1 MVRLALVLACALAIG
16 PGSAHATSG
25 SRVMGMYPTAGGGA
39 TAAAPL
45 PMLESKIEVTVR
57 GPIVETIVT
66 QRFHNRTDR
75 ATEATYIFPLPVDA
89 AVSAMWITTGTR
101 TIRAAVEKRD
111 DAQRR
116 YEAAVRKG
124 VVAAVLDQERPDVFT
139 QTVAAIPAKGMVEIT
154 LRYDSVARHANGTWE
169 LVLPM
174 VVAPRYVP
182 GTVSGRPTTG
192 TGRAPDTD
200 RAPDASRVTPPSAP
214 KAGGA
219 TAVALTFVDPVTDVA
234 SPTHELAGK
243 GTAYAFADPHSDHDA
258 VIRWRA
264 TATGAGWVEAA
275 GEGGFAAVVVEA
287 PAASTATRMGAARL
301 VLVLDHA
308 ATIKGDAT
316 IVVQPYVRALV
327 GGLGAADRISL
338 NNQWRAP
345 NDALRT
351 IEQAWTRPGG
361 PFDLTRVLSG
371 TKPDGAALVLITD
384 GLVADDRAAI
394 AAAKK
399 LGVPIHV
406 IGVGPA
412 PARGLLTQLAAVTGG
427 TIRFVLPADDLAIAA
442 RSTIAD
448 VASPPAPLTVSWGT
462 LAASEVVPGVLP
474 RLGAGQA
481 MVVLA
486 RIKRVATANARA
498 HGELFSLEATSPGR
512 KLDGATTMFGPL
524 ARRWARTRLDDLL
537 VGATNQTA
545 VTKHA
550 LAYGL
555 VSPYTSLVAIGD
567 EVVVEGGVRH
577 SVSVPVS
584 VPSGMSWVDVKR
596 ETTLEVPT
604 GVEVSKK
611 LDENDEDEKASST
624 AKPTKKNNVAK
635 DSTTTRQKKPAEA
648 RPDMAGAAGGDD
660 SGGADGVD
668 EEEAPSADDGRRQP
682 EPGSV
687 AMAREMMVD
696 GDVYESSGTSSSRR
710 ALRIAASLGGGVAS
724 QAGESAGLFSFGVR
738 IELGRRRTLFG
749 GETSLWLF
757 DGLNVQGRTLVTAAR
772 LGIARWFELGAGF
785 GAHYG
790 ATGIG
795 PAASVSLRFHLPP
808 APAFAGYLRYDG
820 AFLIDGDTRQGQH
833 TLTLGIERSF

>member
-25 SRVMGMYPTAGGGA
+25 SRVMGMYPTSSGGA

-66 QRFHNRTDR
+66 QRFHNRTAN
-75 ATEATYIFPLPVDA
+75 ATEATYIFPLPADA

-101 TIRAAVEKRD
+101 TIRASIEKRD

-116 YEAAVRKG
+116 YEDAVRKG
-124 VVAAVLDQERPDVFT
+124 VAAAVLDQERPDVFT

-154 LRYDSVARHANGTWE
+154 LRYDSVARHANGMWE

-192 TGRAPDTD
+192 TGRAPDTE
-200 RAPDASRVTPPSAP
+200 RAPDASRVTPPAGP
-214 KAGGA
+214 NAGGA

-234 SPTHELAGK
+234 SPTHELSGK

-264 TATGAGWVEAA
+264 TATGAGWIEAA
-275 GEGGFAAVVVEA
+275 ADGGFAAVVVEA
-287 PAASTATRMGAARL
+287 PAAVAARKGTTRL
-301 VLVLDHA
+301 MLVLDHA

-316 IVVQPYVRALV
+316 IVVQPYVRALL
-327 GGLGAADRISL
+327 GGLGAGDRISVA
-338 NNQWRAP
+338 NQWRAP

-361 PFDLTRVLSG
+361 PFDLTRVLQG
-371 TKPDGAALVLITD
+371 TKPDGAPLVLVTD

-427 TIRFVLPADDLAIAA
+427 TIRFVLPADDLAFAA

-448 VASPPAPLTVSWGT
+448 VANPPAPLTVSWGT
-462 LAASEVVPGVLP
+462 LAASDVVPSMLP

-498 HGELFSLEATSPGR
+498 RGELFSLEATSPSR
-512 KLDGATTMFGPL
+512 RLDGATTAAGPL

-537 VGATNQTA
+537 VGATSEAA

-550 LAYGL
+550 LAFGL

-596 ETTLEVPT
+596 ETTLDVPT
-604 GVEVSKK
+604 GGEVSKK
-611 LDENDEDEKASST
+611 LDEDDGKDA
-624 AKPTKKNNVAK
+624 PTKKPKKKVAV
-635 DSTTTRQKKPAEA
+635 DSTKQKAPPQAA
-648 RPDMAGAAGGDD
+648 PWPDIAGSAGDD
-660 SGGADGVD
+660 DGEGAD
-668 EEEAPSADDGRRQP
+668 EEEDPSSYARHAPA
-682 EPGSV
+682 PGV
-687 AMAREMMVD
+687 AMA
-696 GDVYESSGTSSSRR
+696 ESTMSDSEAHEIGMSSSRR
-710 ALRIAASLGGGVAS
+710 ALRIAASLGGGVAT
-724 QAGESAGLFSFGVR
+724 QAGESAGLISLGVR
-738 IELGRRRTLFG
+738 IELGRRRTLLG
-749 GETSLWLF
+749 GETSLWLV
-757 DGLNVQGRTLVTAAR
+757 DGLNVQGRTLVTVAR
-772 LGIARWFELGAGF
+772 LGIVRWLELGAGF
-785 GAHYG
+785 GVHYG

-795 PAASVSLRFHLPP
+795 PAGSISLRLHAPP
-808 APAFAGYLRYDG
+808 APSVAGYLRFDG
-820 AFLIDGDTRQGQH
+820 AFLTDDATQQGQH